1 MSPGARPGQDAG
13 MTTVAPSVRTVPAPV
28 AALLAFALALGAA
41 GCREPAPPAGAA
53 TDPVQA
59 VAVLTAHLRA
69 NDLHG
74 FAKDAVP
81 ESLHPGLAA
90 AWRSGRSRWPL
101 EELPFDQ
108 RIPGMLGALAADGA
122 EPRLRRSFDQQF
134 ANAHAEI
141 RSAAE
146 TLSLFGVKYLQNDA
160 SLSPEERNHYVQLV
174 EALGVWA
181 AEAKLGDPQRARGAI
196 TRLAMAARHAGVRE
210 EADLARLGMDESLRR
225 LGPMFGAFK
234 VCLRDYGL
242 DLDQSLDGMQLSL
255 ERQDGDRAL
264 VRLRYPLAGRTI
276 DTLVAVERVD
286 GHWYLSDFLRHARA
300 AAAPAPPDA
309 PPVAPPGSTTS
320 AKPTSS

>member
-1 MSPGARPGQDAG
+1 
-13 MTTVAPSVRTVPAPV
+13 MTATASSAHTVPAPV
-28 AALLAFALALGAA
+28 AALLALALALGAA
-41 GCREPAPPAGAA
+41 GCREEPPRAGAA
-53 TDPVQA
+53 TEPVQA
-59 VAVLTAHLRA
+59 VAVLVAHLRD
-69 NDLHG
+69 NDLQG
-74 FAKDAVP
+74 FAHDAVP
-81 ESLHPGLAA
+81 ETLRPGLDAS
-90 AWRSGRSRWPL
+90 WRSGRSRWPL

-108 RIPGMLGALAADGA
+108 RIPAMLGALAADGA
-122 EPRLRRSFDQQF
+122 EPRLRRSFDRQF
-134 ANAHAEI
+134 ANAHTEI

-146 TLSLFGVKYLQNDA
+146 ALTLFGVKYLQSDA

-242 DLDQSLDGMQLSL
+242 DLDRSLDGMQLSL
-255 ERQDGDRAL
+255 EREDGDRAL

-276 DTLVAVERVD
+276 DTLIAVERVD

-300 AAAPAPPDA
+300 AAAPAPAATPAPA
-309 PPVAPPGSTTS
+309 PPVVPPETAAS